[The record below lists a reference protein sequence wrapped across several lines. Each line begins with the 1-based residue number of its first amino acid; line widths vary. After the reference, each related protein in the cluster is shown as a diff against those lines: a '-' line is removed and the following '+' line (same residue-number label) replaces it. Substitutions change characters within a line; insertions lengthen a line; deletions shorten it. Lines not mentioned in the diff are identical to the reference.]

1 MNKTMVEHFVLDP
14 NRYNNGK
21 NAMKRP
27 FDICIVD
34 EASQCVEPE
43 SLLPLK
49 LGFKKMIMVGDPEQL
64 PATVTSMTAKNN
76 RYDTSMFS
84 RLFKFLEDVSATKIM
99 EAKKAKDDGKSKKPE
114 SSVQKLLFQ
123 YRMHSEI
130 VKWPNSYF
138 YGNTLKNGT
147 ISRIS
152 SFKPYAVRSTFI
164 FFKLPGHLKVIF
176 V

>member
-1 MNKTMVEHFVLDP
+1 MVEHFVNDP

-21 NAMKRP
+21 NSLKRP
-27 FDICIVD
+27 FDICVVD
-34 EASQCVEPE
+34 EASQCMEPE

-49 LGFKKMIMVGDPEQL
+49 LGFTKMIMVGDPEQL

-76 RYDTSMFS
+76 RFDTSMFT
-84 RLFKFLEDVSATKIM
+84 RLFKFLEDASVANMADGNKG
-99 EAKKAKDDGKSKKPE
+99 KDDDKVSNKKPD

-130 VKWPNSYF
+130 VKWPNAYF
-138 YGNTLKNGT
+138 YANTLKNGT

-152 SFKPYAVRSTFI
+152 SFKPYAVRVSITFWI
-164 FFKLPGHLKVIF
+164 MSMV
-176 V
+176 

>member
-1 MNKTMVEHFVLDP
+1 MNKTMIEHFVIDP
-14 NRYNNGK
+14 GRYSNSK
-21 NAMKRP
+21 HSLKRP
-27 FDICIVD
+27 FDICVVD

-76 RYDTSMFS
+76 RFDTSMFT
-84 RLFKFLEDVSATKIM
+84 RLFKFLEDASVTNM
-99 EAKKAKDDGKSKKPE
+99 LEANKGKEDGKNKKPE
-114 SSVQKLLFQ
+114 SSVQKLCFQ

-152 SFKPYAVRSTFI
+152 SLKPYAVRFYFRMI
-164 FFKLPGHLKVIF
+164 LNRLRM
-176 V
+176 